1 MLDALITVEI
11 QALRLKLHG
20 FANQQNDLA
29 LQIHC
34 VAVDSNLARVLDCQ
48 DNQTLRELARSV
60 AQLDQAVRN
69 SRPRSLDVEEADNH
83 VARLFDA
90 RPDAAP
96 VVVEPPLSGPR
107 VQWLAFDLQS
117 SSHLG

>member
-1 MLDALITVEI
+1 MV
-11 QALRLKLHG
+11 
-20 FANQQNDLA
+20 FASQQNDLA

-83 VARLFDA
+83 VAPMR
-90 RPDAAP
+90 RPSLPSRRYTVHGFNGSPSIFKAYPAWANAAK
-96 VVVEPPLSGPR
+96 
-107 VQWLAFDLQS
+107 
-117 SSHLG
+117 

>member
-20 FANQQNDLA
+20 FASQQNDLA

-48 DNQTLRELARSV
+48 DNQALRELARSV
-60 AQLDQAVRN
+60 AQLNKAVRN
-69 SRPRSLDVEEADNH
+69 LRPRSLDVEEAD
-83 VARLFDA
+83 A

-96 VVVEPPLSGPR
+96 VVAEPPLYGPR
-107 VQWLAFDLQS
+107 VQWL
-117 SSHLG
+117 

>member
-1 MLDALITVEI
+1 MV
-11 QALRLKLHG
+11 
-20 FANQQNDLA
+20 FASQQNDLA

-83 VARLFDA
+83 VA
-90 RPDAAP
+90 PDAAP
-96 VVVEPPLSGPR
+96 VIAEPPLYGPR

-117 SSHLG
+117 VSRLG